1 MAEVNAALRKAI
13 ADLKATIPPFKI
25 LPRLPAEQMEAAILV
40 FLENPPRCQG
50 AEGPCENLGKL
61 SRQNTAY
68 SDDESNWDTLC
79 ASCQERLDEL
89 WQERWDEYYAGCL

>member
-40 FLENPPRCQG
+40 FLENP
-50 AEGPCENLGKL
+50 
-61 SRQNTAY
+61 
-68 SDDESNWDTLC
+68 
-79 ASCQERLDEL
+79 
-89 WQERWDEYYAGCL
+89 